1 MVPRTPKS
9 TELLPHKN
17 VFATSPSVPV
27 PSWAVLSHTCG
38 LSGVPGPHIFLVPT
52 PLLTAHHKQLQ
63 GPRLSCQEALNPE
76 PPDGEARP
84 CQQLSSLPGSAPL
97 AG

>member
-38 LSGVPGPHIFLVPT
+38 LSGVPGPHIFHCGSHTL
-52 PLLTAHHKQLQ
+52 ADCSSQAAAGASAK
-63 GPRLSCQEALNPE
+63 LSRGSE
-76 PPDGEARP
+76 PPSPPKMGRP
-84 CQQLSSLPGSAPL
+84 GRASN
-97 AG
+97 